1 MRRLVGRAFAL
12 LLVLGGCA
20 RPSPPVRPLD
30 GSVDPAR
37 PLPEGGEVSG
47 PVAPDGSASGDGAQP
62 TAEPGWLGVE
72 LALRPSGEP
81 GVLVRGV
88 VPDSPA
94 QRAGLAPGDVILS
107 LDGERADRPADLVS
121 LVVNRAAGDRV
132 GIVFLR
138 DGNTRLA
145 SATLEALPSDE
156 AMMQKRFVDAEA
168 PGLTALTTVQGSIPP
183 TLTALRGKVVIV
195 EFWAE
200 WCLPCRILAPVLSEW
215 SDRYGA
221 RGMTV
226 LGVTSDPVI
235 TAADAAR
242 RNGMSYAVFSDETGA
257 TQRAYRAYSLP
268 TLFVIDR
275 RGVVRDVMVGFSAAR
290 LRAIETLVER
300 LLAEG

>member
-1 MRRLVGRAFAL
+1 
-12 LLVLGGCA
+12 
-20 RPSPPVRPLD
+20 
-30 GSVDPAR
+30 
-37 PLPEGGEVSG
+37 
-47 PVAPDGSASGDGAQP
+47 VAPDGSASGDGAQP